1 MAAGIV
7 PVLLV
12 ALLKIADF
20 PLLGQISG
28 LVFDSYQR
36 LAPRPYEDAGVRVVD
51 IDDETIRRLGQWPWP
66 RSDVAD
72 LTQRIAEAGA
82 AAIAFDIVFSEPD
95 RTSPDKL
102 AERERTR
109 GASAEQLAVLKSLP
123 DHDARLAE
131 VLGATP
137 SVLGLFLTQ
146 DEGGGGFQPK
156 AGFAMAG
163 SDPAAS
169 LTDYRSAILPLP
181 AFQSAAPG
189 LGFVSIR
196 GDADGIIRRVPLLAT
211 LDGKMLPSLSAEAL
225 RVAQGAGAI
234 VVRSSDASGEVDAGA
249 PQTVGLKVGDF
260 EVPLAKGGEM
270 WMHYTAPTA
279 ERTVPAWRVLTG
291 DLPPAEMQRLFAGNI
306 VFVGAGAIGL
316 RDLVSTPVRE
326 RELGVVLH
334 AQAVEQMVLGA
345 FLERPDW
352 VEGLEMAALLI
363 GGLLLVILL
372 PQLGAFGGAAVA
384 WGLVVA
390 AAAGSWFAFQQHKLL
405 IDPSAPALGF
415 LSAYVLVSLLTYLR
429 EERQRQYIHQAFD
442 RYLSPEL
449 VKRITADPSQLQ
461 LGGQERQMTV
471 LFCDI
476 RGFSRISEQLAP
488 QEIIAFLIA
497 FLTPMTEVLL
507 ARKATID
514 KYIGDAILA
523 FWNAPL
529 DDDDQYRNAARAA
542 LAMKSRLGELNEE
555 LPEKGTAPWPG
566 KVEIGIGLNAGPC
579 CVGNLGSAQRLSY
592 SLIGD
597 TVNLASRIEGLTKQY
612 GVAIALGEELA
623 AQLPEFATLQLDC
636 VRVVGREQPATV
648 HVLVGDEEVGRS
660 PAFAAFREQ
669 HEAMLQ
675 DYCQRRWDEAR
686 RRLTEQHE
694 AAAGFGLSKLY
705 DIFAARVSAYAE
717 NPPPADWDGVF
728 AASEK

>member
-12 ALLKIADF
+12 ALLRIADF

-36 LAPRPYEDAGVRVVD
+36 LAPRAYEDAGVRVVD

-72 LTQRIAEAGA
+72 LAQRIAEAGA

-95 RTSPDKL
+95 RTSPERL
-102 AERERTR
+102 AERAQTR

-123 DHDARLAE
+123 DHDTRLAE

-146 DEGGGGFQPK
+146 EEGRGEFQPK
-156 AGFAMAG
+156 AGFALAG

-169 LTDYRSAILPLP
+169 LTGYRSAILPLP

-225 RVAQGAGAI
+225 RAAQGAGAI
-234 VVRSSDASGEVDAGA
+234 VVRSSDASGEVGAGA
-249 PQTVGLKVGDF
+249 PQTVGVKIGEF

-352 VEGLEMAALLI
+352 VEGLEMAVLLT
-363 GGLLLVILL
+363 GGLLLVIRL
-372 PQLGAFGGAAVA
+372 PQLGAFGGAALA
-384 WGLVVA
+384 SALVVA
-390 AAAGSWFAFQQHKLL
+390 AAGGSWFAFREHKLL
-405 IDPSAPALGF
+405 IDPSAPALAF
-415 LSAYVLVSLLTYLR
+415 LFAYIVVSLLTYLR

-542 LAMKSRLGELNEE
+542 LAMQSRLRELNEE
-555 LPEKGTAPWPG
+555 LPEKGAAPWPG
-566 KVEIGIGLNAGPC
+566 MVEIGIGLNAGPC
-579 CVGNLGSAQRLSY
+579 CVGNMGSAQRLSY

-612 GVAIALGEELA
+612 GVSIALGEELA
-623 AQLPEFATLQLDC
+623 AQLPDFAILQLDC
-636 VRVVGREQPATV
+636 VRVVGRERPATV
-648 HVLVGDEEVGRS
+648 HVLVGDEQVSAS
-660 PAFAAFREQ
+660 PAFAAFRRE
-669 HEAMLQ
+669 HEAMLS
-675 DYCQRRWDEAR
+675 DYCQRRWEDAR
-686 RRLTEQHE
+686 RRLTEQRE
-694 AAAGFGLSKLY
+694 AAAELGLSKLY
-705 DIFAARVSAYAE
+705 DIFSARVSAYSE
-717 NPPPADWDGVF
+717 NPPPAEWDGVF
-728 AASEK
+728 SAREK